1 MDIARALKN
10 RIADI
15 PGGKKLRKEFTDWV
29 DQADDVQVVRRAK
42 QLWAYLN
49 SGKASGWDKAIV
61 VAALL
66 YLMSPV
72 DLVPDTIP
80 VLGWLDD
87 IGVAAIAM
95 NYVLMRLD
103 EADGGD
109 GKKGKKKRKKLKG
122 KGKKAKSKKRG
133 LLAAMT

>member
-1 MDIARALKN
+1 MDIAHALKN
-10 RIADI
+10 RIKDI

-29 DQADDVQVVRRAK
+29 DQADNVQVVRRAK

-49 SGKASGWDKAIV
+49 SGRTSGWDKAII

-87 IGVAAIAM
+87 MGVAAIAL

-103 EADGGD
+103 ESDGGG
-109 GKKGKKKRKKLKG
+109 GKKGKKKAKKLKG
-122 KGKKAKSKKRG
+122 KGKKAKVKNRG
-133 LLAAMT
+133 LLAAMS